1 MITMEVLAS
10 NKLTNMTS
18 KTSLRTAALI
28 AGLGLLIIGSA
39 T

>member
-10 NKLTNMTS
+10 NKLANMTN
-18 KTSLRTAALI
+18 KTSRRTAALI